1 MTRRTEAL
9 LERLSEVERSLDRIS
24 RSIERIE
31 VATIVRE
38 PSSALSVDA
47 YDGLRRQIVAAAQ
60 ERTAH
65 LRQLAIFA
73 EAAQAQAPQL
83 RPVVEEWLGQAG
95 LIRWSDPADS
105 RYYDELGGEGD
116 DLRILRHAF
125 VDEATGRPVVM
136 GQTERAPGLPA
147 ARRGGE
153 HEVRS

>member
-1 MTRRTEAL
+1 MTRRTL
-9 LERLSEVERSLDRIS
+9 LARLSEVERSLDRIS

-65 LRQLAIFA
+65 LRQLAVFA
-73 EAAQAQAPQL
+73 EAAQNQAPQL
-83 RPVVEEWLGQAG
+83 GPVVEEWLTQAG
-95 LIRWSDPADS
+95 LVRWPDPADS
-105 RYYDELGGEGD
+105 RYYDELGGEGE

-125 VDEATGRPVVM
+125 VDQATGRPVVM
-136 GQTERAPGLPA
+136 GQTERVSRLST
-147 ARRGGE
+147 ARHAGE

>member
-1 MTRRTEAL
+1 MTRRTAAL
-9 LERLSEVERSLDRIS
+9 LARLSEVERSLDMIS

-65 LRQLAIFA
+65 LRQLAVFA
-73 EAAQAQAPQL
+73 EAAHAQAPQL
-83 RPVVEEWLGQAG
+83 RPVVEEWLTQAG
-95 LIRWSDPADS
+95 LVRWADPADS
-105 RYYDELGGEGD
+105 RYYDELGGEGEE
-116 DLRILRHAF
+116 LRVLRHAF
-125 VDEATGRPVVM
+125 VDEVTGRPVVM
-136 GQTERAPGLPA
+136 GQTERVPRLPV
-147 ARRGGE
+147 ARHAGE